1 MDRPLRHHRVSSL
14 NRSPMRTGPG
24 NAGITGV
31 VIAMALSAFIV
42 PTAATAQAPSP
53 VRPVVA
59 PVPAVMD
66 LTVITS
72 QHRRLIFPSELAR
85 IAVGDSGIAEG
96 QLISNRE
103 MLLLGVAP
111 GRTTLIVWF
120 VNGTI
125 QQYAVN
131 VQRDLSLLATA
142 LKRLDASIDIEIAP
156 DRDALVL
163 TGTVPDVTVSQTA
176 EAIARDYLGAGA
188 ARAGAAARP
197 MVQASPA
204 AVPDAAAAGDQSPQA
219 PAAPNANSTPAAPA
233 QIAAPVPASSAVIN
247 LLRLAALPP
256 MPEDKIRA
264 AIAGV
269 GGDRV
274 TVRRV
279 LRGAVRDDGKDTLVL
294 EGTVPNQVALVRVLE
309 VAGQV
314 VAQRTMTLD
323 DIRVVADEAGALTT
337 STQNTSQTSQGGL
350 GSSLSGLGGGGA
362 RSNTRL
368 NNQIER
374 NIGRAKAIE
383 VAGGRIVSFID
394 VADLPQVRID
404 IRLFEVS
411 RSKLL
416 SYSPQALLSLSTK
429 ALPPIASAID
439 GAAAL
444 SGNAAENVLG
454 FLNGQGT
461 NQTQLVSRHAAI
473 DATLSL
479 LEREGIARSLSSPS
493 LTVLS
498 GEQAQFQVGGDIPVP
513 VAFAPAFG
521 GGATTPGT
529 TPGVFSSVEFVPFG
543 IQLSVRPL
551 VDDADAITLDLQPQI
566 VNPSAD
572 LTASIR
578 SATGTSQSAPA
589 FETRGL
595 RTSARLQDGQS
606 LVIGGLLSNT
616 STENTQRTPG
626 LGSIPGVGWLFKG
639 LDRNDQSTELVII
652 VSPSVIRPPAPM
664 AALWVYPQASEILN
678 SLVRAAAPDGGR

>member
-1 MDRPLRHHRVSSL
+1 M
-14 NRSPMRTGPG
+14 
-24 NAGITGV
+24 
-31 VIAMALSAFIV
+31 
-42 PTAATAQAPSP
+42 P

-85 IAVGDSGIAEG
+85 MAVGDAGIAEG

-142 LKRLDASIDIEIAP
+142 LKRLDASIEIEIAP

-163 TGTVPDVTVSQTA
+163 TGTVPDITMSQTA

-204 AVPDAAAAGDQSPQA
+204 AAPDAAAAGDQPPQT
-219 PAAPNANSTPAAPA
+219 PAAPTASGTPAAPA

-264 AIAGV
+264 AIGGV
-269 GGDRV
+269 GGEHV
-274 TVRRV
+274 TIRRV
-279 LRGAVRDDGKDTLVL
+279 LRGAVRDDARDTIVL

-309 VAGQV
+309 VAGQI
-314 VAQRTMTLD
+314 VAQRAMTLD
-323 DIRVVADEAGALTT
+323 DIRVVADEAGALAGNAQNAT
-337 STQNTSQTSQGGL
+337 SATQQGSL
-350 GSSLSGLGGGGA
+350 GSSLAGLGGSGG

-368 NNQIER
+368 NNQVER

-416 SYSPQALLSLSTK
+416 SYSPQTLLSLSTK
-429 ALPPIASAID
+429 ALPPIASAIG

-444 SGNAAENVLG
+444 SGHAAENVLG
-454 FLNGQGT
+454 FLSGQAS

-473 DATLSL
+473 DATLSA
-479 LEREGIARSLSSPS
+479 LERQGIARSLSSPS

-498 GEQAQFQVGGDIPVP
+498 GEQAQFQVGGDIPIP

-521 GGATTPGT
+521 GTTSAGT

-543 IQLSVRPL
+543 IQLDVRPL
-551 VDDADAITLDLQPQI
+551 VDESDTITLDLRPQV
-566 VNPSAD
+566 VNPSTD

-606 LVIGGLLSNT
+606 LVIGGLFSNT
-616 STENTQRTPG
+616 SSENTQRTPG

-639 LDRNDQSTELVII
+639 LDRNDQSTELVIV

-664 AALWVYPQASEILN
+664 TALWVYPQASEILN
-678 SLVRAAAPDGGR
+678 SLGRAAATAGGR